1 MSNGMEVAIYA
12 HTRVLEFVDSVR
24 EFVLDVVHVVRS
36 DAEVY
41 DF

>member
-1 MSNGMEVAIYA
+1 MSNDMEIAIYA
-12 HTRVLEFVDSVR
+12 HTCMLELVDSVR
-24 EFVLDVVHVVRS
+24 ESVLDVVHVIRS